1 MKYALRVLA
10 SVGLLSLAAFVPA
23 ARADLIFTASLA
35 PGTEVPPLDTPAF
48 GFITVDLHTD
58 LNTLDVTE
66 TFSDLTVAATA
77 AHIHCC
83 AQPGSNAP
91 VVLPF
96 TGFPATTSG
105 EYTHTFDL
113 STDLTGISVA
123 NFLAGLEGGLAYAN
137 IHNPTYPGGEIRG
150 LLESVPDESVPEPS
164 TFVMV
169 GGCLVAIGLFRR
181 RIA

>member
-1 MKYALRVLA
+1 MKYVLRILA
-10 SVGLLSLAAFVPA
+10 SVGLLSLVAFVPA
-23 ARADLIFTASLA
+23 ARADLIFTATLQ

-58 LNTLDVTE
+58 LNTLDVIE
-66 TFSDLTVAATA
+66 SFGDLTVPATA

-83 AQPGSNAP
+83 AEPGSNAP

-96 TGFPATTSG
+96 TGFPPAASG
-105 EYTHTFDL
+105 EYTHTFNL
-113 STDLTGISVA
+113 ATDLAGISVA
-123 NFLAGLEGGLAYAN
+123 DFLAGLEGGLAYAN
-137 IHNPTYPGGEIRG
+137 IHNTSFPGGEIRG
-150 LLESVPDESVPEPS
+150 LLEEVPESVPEPS

-181 RIA
+181 RIV